1 MTPSFAHYVALRS
14 GGPDNQALARCFDDA
29 GRDPRQ
35 LVDARDSIESVIKN
49 IPVRA
54 RSTVSGS
61 VRSVQ
66 RSGRRGVGELLDS
79 GGDTAP
85 GVRAGVIAIR
95 RELVGARGAL
105 LERLISVA
113 LQHQGG
119 GTPDIDLGYHGGKI
133 ARLRSTNV

>member
-85 GVRAGVIAIR
+85 GVRAGVITVG
-95 RELVGARGAL
+95 RELSARVMLCSSAL
-105 LERLISVA
+105 S
-113 LQHQGG
+113 
-119 GTPDIDLGYHGGKI
+119 P
-133 ARLRSTNV
+133 

>member
-14 GGPDNQALARCFDDA
+14 GGPDNQALAGCFDDG

-35 LVDARDSIESVIKN
+35 LVDARDSIKSVIKN
-49 IPVRA
+49 KPARA
-54 RSTVSGS
+54 RSTVPGP
-61 VRSVQ
+61 VQLMQ

-95 RELVGARGAL
+95 REHVGARGAL

-119 GTPDIDLGYHGGKI
+119 GTPDIDLGYHAGKI
-133 ARLRSTNV
+133 ARLRSTNA